1 MGRPREHDDA
11 TRARLLQAAETVTA
25 GEGWDALTVRRVAQ
39 EAGTSTRAVYTLFDS
54 KEGLEQA
61 LHLAFFERLRDLL
74 RASPRSEDPRA
85 DAIELALAYR
95 RWAVERPQ
103 RYELATHR
111 FIGPFARPRSEEGL
125 AVARD
130 ALDELRGVIRRCQE
144 AGVIDAGHDAEAV
157 VRQMQ
162 ATAHG
167 LADFENL
174 GVLGE
179 DPDRFWRD
187 TVSALL
193 AGLANGNGAARR
205 LVERS

>member
-1 MGRPREHDDA
+1 VARPREHDEA
-11 TRARLLQAAETVTA
+11 TREHLLQAAEAVTA
-25 GEGWDALTVRRVAQ
+25 AEGWDALTVRRVAQ

-74 RASPRSEDPRA
+74 QTSPRSTDPRA
-85 DAIELALAYR
+85 DLIELAMAYR

-130 ALDELRGVIRRCQE
+130 ALDELRGAVRRCQE
-144 AGVIDAGHDAEAV
+144 AGVIDAGHELEAV

-162 ATAHG
+162 VTAHG

-174 GVLGE
+174 GVLAD

-193 AGLANGNGAARR
+193 AGLSNGAAVGVPRPR
-205 LVERS
+205 

>member
-1 MGRPREHDDA
+1 VARPREHDEA
-11 TRARLLQAAETVTA
+11 TRQRLLQAAEAVTA
-25 GEGWDALTVRRVAQ
+25 AEGWDALTIRRVAQ

-61 LHLAFFERLRDLL
+61 LHQAFFERLRELL
-74 RASPRSEDPRA
+74 KASPRSEDPRA
-85 DAIELALAYR
+85 DLIELALAYR

-103 RYELATHR
+103 RYEVAMHR
-111 FIGPFARPRSEEGL
+111 FIGPSARPRSEEGL

-130 ALDELRGVIRRCQE
+130 ALDELRGAVRRGQQ
-144 AGVIDAGHDAEAV
+144 AGGIDAEHDVEAV

-167 LADFENL
+167 LAEFENL

-179 DPDRFWRD
+179 EPDRLWRD

-193 AGLANGNGAARR
+193 SGLSNGKPPHP
-205 LVERS
+205 